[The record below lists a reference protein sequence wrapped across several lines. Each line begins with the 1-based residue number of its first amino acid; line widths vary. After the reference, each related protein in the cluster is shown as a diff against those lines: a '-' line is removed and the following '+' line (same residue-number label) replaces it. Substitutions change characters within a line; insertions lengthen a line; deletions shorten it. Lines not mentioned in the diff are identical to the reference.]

1 MSIVRWVN
9 EEDLV
14 YMKKEWNLTIFDNTD
29 GPRVFNTGWNKT
41 DENKYMGVKYTKM
54 FSYLYLLV
62 IMILNKGELT
72 LMDIMKK
79 NNGHYDHT

>member
-1 MSIVRWVN
+1 
-9 EEDLV
+9 
-14 YMKKEWNLTIFDNTD
+14 
-29 GPRVFNTGWNKT
+29 
-41 DENKYMGVKYTKM
+41 MGVKYTKM